1 MLRAQEQVCAC
12 AATDEACLNQNR
24 CTDSAPEGERLNDQL
39 LEPDLLSGYLKGS
52 QEHLKVLL
60 FVGFGILCQRGEK
73 KKPESRVRPASSL
86 VTAFPLQIPVTV
98 IEIMS
103 FRTPGSPGRSF
114 QDPANFTEQVLYV
127 DID

>member
-60 FVGFGILCQRGEK
+60 FVGFGILCQRGK
-73 KKPESRVRPASSL
+73 KKK
-86 VTAFPLQIPVTV
+86 T
-98 IEIMS
+98 
-103 FRTPGSPGRSF
+103 
-114 QDPANFTEQVLYV
+114 
-127 DID
+127 